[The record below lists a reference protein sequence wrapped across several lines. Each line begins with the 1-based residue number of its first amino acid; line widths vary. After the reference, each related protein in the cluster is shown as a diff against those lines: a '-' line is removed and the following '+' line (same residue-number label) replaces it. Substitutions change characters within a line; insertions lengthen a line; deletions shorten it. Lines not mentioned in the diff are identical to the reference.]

1 MRLLVTR
8 PDEDAGPLV
17 EALTAL
23 GHNTISAPLL
33 AIHPVENAVVPDTPW
48 QAILITS
55 ANGAR
60 AIAARREMAR
70 LAQVPVFTVGEA
82 SAAAARVAGFAD
94 VLAAGGD
101 VHALVGL
108 VLGHLSPGG
117 GPILHVA
124 GAVTAG
130 DLKGM
135 LEARGFSVERVVCYE
150 AVAVDELPEAA
161 ATALRAGE
169 VDGALFYSPRTARQ
183 FADLVR
189 KAGREQ
195 ELVTLTA
202 YCLSGA
208 VAEALAGLPFRAVVV
223 AAEPTQTS
231 LLACI
236 A

>member
-17 EALTAL
+17 EALTGL
-23 GHNTISAPLL
+23 GHEAIAAPLL
-33 AIHPVENAVVPDTPW
+33 AIRPVEGAVIPDTPW
-48 QAILITS
+48 QAVLITS

-60 AIAARREMAR
+60 AIGARREMAR
-70 LAQVPVFTVGEA
+70 LSQIPVLAVGEA

-94 VLAAGGD
+94 VTVAGGN

-108 VLGHLSPGG
+108 ALGRLSPGG
-117 GPILHVA
+117 GPLLHIA

-135 LEARGFSVERVVCYE
+135 LEARGFSVDRIVLYE
-150 AVAVDELPEAA
+150 AVTAGELPEVAVA
-161 ATALRAGE
+161 ALRGRQ

-189 KAGREQ
+189 DAGLEQ

-202 YCLSGA
+202 YCLSNA
-208 VAEALAGLPFRAVVV
+208 VAEALTGLPFRTVVV
-223 AAEPTQTS
+223 ADEPNQTS
-231 LLACI
+231 LLACL